1 MRFMMIV
8 RATPDTEAGVM
19 PSEKD
24 LATMGAFNEEMAK
37 AGIMLDGAG
46 LQASSKGALVKFGKG
61 GKPTL
66 VDGPFA
72 EAKEL
77 IAGYWVIDVK
87 SKEEAIAW
95 ARRAPMADGDAI
107 EIRQYFEMDDF
118 GPSEAVDKMAE
129 LVTQEQENRQR
140 AANRAK

>member
-19 PSEKD
+19 PSEAD
-24 LATMGAFNEEMAK
+24 LASMGAFNEEMAK

-95 ARRAPMADGDAI
+95 ARRAPMGDGDAI
-107 EIRQYFEMDDF
+107 EIRQYFELEDF

-129 LVTQEQENRQR
+129 LVTQEEENRQR